1 MYNVGGE
8 QQKNGRKENK
18 MKMIYYT
25 DNKKHTIRF
34 MNYLMVTKNGIIISR
49 NSAEKLI
56 NNSVFSWNDLFDF

>member
-1 MYNVGGE
+1 
-8 QQKNGRKENK
+8 